1 MVYMLNKE
9 LNDLQRTA
17 AQSGSDSSLQK
28 GISRLTLSHK
38 WGSDSSLQQG
48 ISRNLFSNYSQGE
61 NNMAYTANQEQ
72 ALKNAAPITNES
84 AEEFASEFGVSK
96 RSVISKAVTL
106 KIYQKAAPRVR
117 ATAKPKKADIVAE
130 IGEALNAG
138 DLSGLENATMRSL
151 YALLK
156 SIG

>member
-9 LNDLQRTA
+9 LNVTQRTA
-17 AQSGSDSSLQK
+17 AQSGTDSSLQQ
-28 GISRLTLSHK
+28 GISGRTVAQS
-38 WGSDSSLQQG
+38 GSDSSLQQG

-61 NNMAYTANQEQ
+61 NNMAYTANQEA

>member
-1 MVYMLNKE
+1 MSQIGKSM
-9 LNDLQRTA
+9 
-17 AQSGSDSSLQK
+17 SQK
-28 GISRLTLSHK
+28 GM
-38 WGSDSSLQQG
+38 Q
-48 ISRNLFSNYSQGE
+48 LFSTVLQCTFINTNSQGE
-61 NNMAYTANQEQ
+61 NNMAYTANQEA
-72 ALKNAAPITNES
+72 ALISAAPITS
-84 AEEFASEFGVSK
+84 SIAEAFAAEFGVSK

-106 KIYQKAAPRVR
+106 KIYQKDAPRVR

-151 YALLK
+151 YALLR

>member
-1 MVYMLNKE
+1 MLNKE
-9 LNDLQRTA
+9 LNVTQRTLA
-17 AQSGSDSSLQK
+17 LTGTDSSLQQ
-28 GISRLTLSHK
+28 GISGRTVAKS
-38 WGSDSSLQQG
+38 GSDSSLQQG

-61 NNMAYTANQEQ
+61 NNMAYTANQEA
-72 ALKNAAPITNES
+72 ALISAAPITSLS
-84 AEEFASEFGVSK
+84 AELFAAEFGVSK

-106 KIYQKAAPRVR
+106 KIYQKAPAR
-117 ATAKPKKADIVAE
+117 ARAAAKPTKADIVAE

-138 DLSGLENATMRSL
+138 DLSGLEGATMRSL

>member
-1 MVYMLNKE
+1 MLNKE
-9 LNDLQRTA
+9 LNVTQRTA
-17 AQSGSDSSLQK
+17 AQSGTDSSLQQ
-28 GISRLTLSHK
+28 GISGRTVAQS
-38 WGSDSSLQQG
+38 GSDSSLQQG

-61 NNMAYTANQEQ
+61 NNMAYSPNQEQ

>member
-1 MVYMLNKE
+1 
-9 LNDLQRTA
+9 
-17 AQSGSDSSLQK
+17 
-28 GISRLTLSHK
+28 
-38 WGSDSSLQQG
+38 
-48 ISRNLFSNYSQGE
+48 
-61 NNMAYTANQEQ
+61 MAYTANQEA
-72 ALKNAAPITNES
+72 ALISAAPITS
-84 AEEFASEFGVSK
+84 SIAEAFAAEFGVSK

-106 KIYQKAAPRVR
+106 KIYQKDAPRVR

-151 YALLK
+151 YALLR

>member
-9 LNDLQRTA
+9 LNVTQRTA
-17 AQSGSDSSLQK
+17 AQSGTDSSLQQ
-28 GISRLTLSHK
+28 GISGRTVAQS
-38 WGSDSSLQQG
+38 GSDSSLQQG

-151 YALLK
+151 YALLE